1 MYSSDVIRPYS
12 LSEAV
17 FILSAK
23 RSILFVPFIGCEAQ
37 LIVPVL
43 SETADERFTKELIER
58 QVQFMPQLPRAV
70 ADVPA
75 MVLQS
80 RQVPYS
86 GQAYG
91 IEVAGGSAYAHST
104 SGRSNPR
111 ITPTGM
117 TRSRW
122 PPATM

>member
-23 RSILFVPFIGCEAQ
+23 RSILFVPFIGREAE

-43 SETADERFTKELIER
+43 SETADKRLTEELIER

-70 ADVPA
+70 ADIPA
-75 MVLQS
+75 MILQS
-80 RQVPYS
+80 RQIPHP

-91 IEVAGGSAYAHST
+91 IQMAGDGFLKDVRTLRCWTALLLDRFAA
-104 SGRSNPR
+104 G
-111 ITPTGM
+111 
-117 TRSRW
+117 
-122 PPATM
+122 